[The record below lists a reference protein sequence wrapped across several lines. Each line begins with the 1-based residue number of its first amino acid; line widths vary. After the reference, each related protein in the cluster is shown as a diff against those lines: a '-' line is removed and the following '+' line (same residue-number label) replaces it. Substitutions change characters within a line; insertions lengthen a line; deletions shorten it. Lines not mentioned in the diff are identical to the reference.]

1 MLNGLNNNVV
11 IVKNLVKRYGLRIAV
26 AGISFIIS
34 RGEIFGL
41 IGPNGAGKTTTLRM
55 IATLIKPDSGGIFI
69 KNINALKDP
78 VKARKYIGYLPE
90 EAEVYPRLTGYEH
103 LLFYAKLRK
112 PDHVDETVE
121 FGIRL
126 SGLGKRVYDRAGDYS
141 KGMKRRLLL
150 AIALMTKPVLA
161 ILDEPTSGL
170 DVYASVRVRK
180 MIREYVRETGSSVI
194 LSSHNMLEV
203 EYLCDRIAFIS
214 RGKIVSIGHP
224 KEILE
229 KYSASNLEEAFVKA
243 VEEAGYRYEGT

>member
-1 MLNGLNNNVV
+1 VLNGLNNNVV
-11 IVKNLVKRYGLRIAV
+11 IARDLVKKYGMRIAV
-26 AGISFIIS
+26 AGISFMVS

-55 IATLIKPDSGGIFI
+55 IATLIKPDSGEILI

-78 VKARKYIGYLPE
+78 VKARKHIGYLPE

-112 PDHVDETVE
+112 PAHVDETVE
-121 FGIRL
+121 FGIKL

-150 AIALMTKPVLA
+150 AIALMTKPDLA

-214 RGKIVSIGHP
+214 RGKIVSMGNP

-229 KYSASNLEEAFVKA
+229 KYGASNLEEAFVKA
-243 VEEAGYRYEGT
+243 VEEAGYKYEGI